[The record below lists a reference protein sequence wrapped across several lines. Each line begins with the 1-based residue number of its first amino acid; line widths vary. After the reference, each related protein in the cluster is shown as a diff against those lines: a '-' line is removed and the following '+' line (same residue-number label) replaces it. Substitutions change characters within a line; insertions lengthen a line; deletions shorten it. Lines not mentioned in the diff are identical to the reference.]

1 MKQKT
6 KLVRVTL
13 AAMTRVE
20 YSEVIEVP
28 AEITEAQLDALVD
41 QRYDAVDGGLY
52 VSDPEYWERS
62 KSCRHE
68 EAEDHDAAT
77 AIVSLKNGAVI
88 VQAVSCSLIST

>member
-1 MKQKT
+1 MPQQT

-28 AEITEAQLDALVD
+28 AEMTEAQLDALVD
-41 QRYDAVDGGLY
+41 QRYNAVDGGLY

-62 KSCRHE
+62 KSCGHE
-68 EAEDHDAAT
+68 EIDDGEEVAT
-77 AIVSLKNGAVI
+77 ATARLKNGNLI
-88 VQAVSCSLIST
+88 VQAI